1 MTLLLWVRIL
11 GDLAFYYA
19 FAGFFVSVNGSA
31 FCLPGILI
39 PSFLCALSVRGDR
52 PALRVGIT
60 LISAVCLVLPGIG
73 MADRIAF
80 LPAYA
85 YVIYLARTG
94 RCSLSC
100 DRQKD
105 LLKRFCV
112 SYPLFFLMCC
122 MFGGF
127 SLLCRY
133 SLPSAVIMLAAGV
146 YLLQTLRHE
155 PEIYLQRTYLIRSL
169 VPPFLLAAAA
179 WLLQLNV
186 VAQAVTAACSALYRT
201 VLLPVLSAVSYA
213 VIGLFTVV
221 FSPVVFLLSLLTLST
236 GSTEETELVE
246 TEEMDLA
253 SGTGIGIPIW
263 VRVLLMLAIA
273 AALIALC
280 VLLIRLLRRLAGG
293 KVQGKIG
300 GMASEEVRGGAEH
313 PGKVPGA
320 AANFSPLHPV
330 SRIRRRYRQYL
341 RLCRDKGSALL
352 ESDTSADVLSRT
364 AGLFPDPEDCSRLRE
379 IYIRARYGA
388 DASQEDDAAAK
399 EILEKLRKGK

>member
-39 PSFLCALSVRGDR
+39 PSFLCALSVRGER

-73 MADRIAF
+73 LADRIAF

-105 LLKRFCV
+105 MLKRFCV

-133 SLPSAVIMLAAGV
+133 SLPSAVIMLSAGI

-186 VAQAVTAACSALYRT
+186 VVQAAKAVCGAFYRA
-201 VLLPVLSAVSYA
+201 VLAPVLMAFSYVFVS
-213 VIGLFTVV
+213 LFTVI
-221 FSPVVFLLSLLTLST
+221 FYPIIFLLSILQLDVENA
-236 GSTEETELVE
+236 EETELTTSE
-246 TEEMDLA
+246 TLDLA
-253 SGTGIGIPIW
+253 TGESTGLPIW
-263 VRVLLMLAIA
+263 LRVLLILA
-273 AALIALC
+273 AAAVLILLC
-280 VLLIRLLRRLAGG
+280 VKLLRLFRRLAGG
-293 KVQGKIG
+293 TEEGKTG
-300 GMASEEVRGGAEH
+300 GMSSEEVRGGQEYPA
-313 PGKVPGA
+313 KTPGA
-320 AANFSPLHPV
+320 AGNFSPLHPV

-341 RLCRDKGSALL
+341 RLCGEKGLVPH
-352 ESDTSADVLSRT
+352 ESDTSADILQES
-364 AGLFPDPEDCSRLRE
+364 AGLFPQTEDLRTLRE

-388 DASQEDDAAAK
+388 QASQEDAACAG
-399 EILEKLRKGK
+399 EIVEKLRKGK